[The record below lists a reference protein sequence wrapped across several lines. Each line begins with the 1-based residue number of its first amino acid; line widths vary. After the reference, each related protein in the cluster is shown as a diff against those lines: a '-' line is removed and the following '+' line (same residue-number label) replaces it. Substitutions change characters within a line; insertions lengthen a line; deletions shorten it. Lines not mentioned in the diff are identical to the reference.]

1 MCDIIPGILE
11 KDWESIE
18 KKIEIAQT
26 FTDKIHIDIIDGK
39 FSENKTFLDPEPFL
53 KYSNKFFLELH
64 MMVEEPIN
72 FLESYAKAGFKRF
85 LGHIEKMSSQEEFV
99 AKGQMLGEV
108 GLAIDGP
115 TPIEELKASLEDLDA
130 ILIMTIKAGY
140 SGQSFVPYNLQKIEA
155 LMERFKNENIF
166 KKPTIEVDGGT
177 NDRTIILS
185 SKSGAKRF
193 VSTSYIFKED
203 SAAQFNKLKKLVSSG
218 N

>member
-18 KKIEIAQT
+18 KKIKIVET

-53 KYSNKFFLELH
+53 KYSDKFFLELH

-72 FLESYAKAGFKRF
+72 FLDSYAKAGFKRF

-99 AKGQMLGEV
+99 ARGQMLGEV

-115 TPIEELKASLEDLDA
+115 TPIEELKVSPEDLDA

-140 SGQSFVPYNLQKIEA
+140 SGQSFMSYNLQKIET
-155 LMERFKNENIF
+155 LIEKFRNENIL
-166 KKPTIEVDGGT
+166 KKPVIEVDGGT
-177 NDRTIILS
+177 NDQTIVLS
-185 SKSGAKRF
+185 EKSGAKRF
-193 VSTSYIFKED
+193 VATSYLFKED
-203 SAAQFNKLKKLVSSG
+203 PIIQFNKLKKLVSSG